1 MSRLIAFDIEH
12 LKGYPQP
19 EPTAYPLHS
28 GLAGLDRLMG
38 AAGLPAGR
46 ITEWVGAESS
56 GKTGALRE
64 VVLRA
69 RRRGVAVAWVDG
81 PGALLAAD
89 WWDAAATAPL
99 WVVRPPVAAD
109 AALCTELLLRT
120 RSFGLVVLDGGP
132 PLDAALG
139 VRLQRLA
146 KQASAALVRLRGPG
160 ETAGRLVS
168 GRLRFVAEPPEAPAD
183 AQAARLPLR
192 WSVNSMRDRG
202 GEPEQAAFVLQEPVA
217 LRLDR
222 YPVSPDRPSTRTRAG
237 TRYGR

>member
-1 MSRLIAFDIEH
+1 MSRDFALDLAR
-12 LKGYPQP
+12 LRAQPQP
-19 EPTAYPLHS
+19 EPTAHPLHS
-28 GLAGLDRLMG
+28 GLAGLDRLVG
-38 AAGLPAGR
+38 LGGLPVGR

-56 GKTGALRE
+56 GKTAALRE

-89 WWDAAATAPL
+89 WWDAEATAPL

-120 RSFGLVVLDGGP
+120 QSFGLVVLDGGP

-146 KQASAALVRLRGPG
+146 KQASAALVRLRGPAEVG
-160 ETAGRLVS
+160 GRLVS
-168 GRLRFVAEPPEAPAD
+168 GRLRFTAEPPPAPAD
-183 AQAARLPLR
+183 AQAARLPLV
-192 WSVNSMRDRG
+192 WTVQSARDRG
-202 GEPEQAAFVLQEPVA
+202 GEPEQAVFALQEP
-217 LRLDR
+217 LPMRLDR
-222 YPVSPDRPSTRTRAG
+222 HAVTPDRPSTRTRAG